1 MSISRTTVFRV
12 HAAYPIPGPAW
23 LPAGPGLDLLLV
35 NEVRAVQFQDVGV
48 TVHVAP
54 QEIPTNMKATFD
66 STRQAPPGGQ
76 GSTTSTGPAEL
87 AAGALALP
95 PRPEPVPGSSASWPF
110 PGLLFCSL
118 LFSPGYSLLPQ
129 GFLLSG
135 SFGF

>member
-1 MSISRTTVFRV
+1 MT
-12 HAAYPIPGPAW
+12 P
-23 LPAGPGLDLLLV
+23 
-35 NEVRAVQFQDVGV
+35 
-48 TVHVAP
+48 
-54 QEIPTNMKATFD
+54 
-66 STRQAPPGGQ
+66 
-76 GSTTSTGPAEL
+76 TGPAEL

-95 PRPEPVPGSSASWPF
+95 PPPELVPGSAASWPF